1 MISDTLKKFAD
12 RIASAGD
19 ISVGA
24 LIGKNSEKSIEFTF
38 APGGHID
45 FEPLIA
51 FARKLLPVISQV
63 VNAPVTKLNG
73 KLEIKRAESSLNL
86 TPLAIRETMRDMRLW
101 KLSENGPKPEKVY
114 SSVNVEELNVYEN
127 RVIKALIDRY
137 VRLFS
142 SLEQG
147 ERSKIKTLYGR
158 FSDSEALSRVDIVR
172 LLSGEPL
179 GLSKGVQ
186 DNRYLELSELRKKF
200 MRYMRTDFY
209 QTLNEVAQYRERNAE
224 QTMIFSMNE
233 KYFRCLQGWRYLN
246 KFERSVSGLDA
257 DKRRNAYTCF
267 IALSLIS
274 AYFGYGFEIVNDCDI
289 KNVYENFSLHGLRLK
304 NECFSVNIEVAEDKI
319 YVVVECPEKEIRQ
332 SFKMGAYA
340 DDLIPFEKDEQF
352 VFSPHF
358 KGYGDRYVYAVT
370 DEGEAS
376 QSAISAVA
384 RMTVFTA
391 SADRAIYSRVCP
403 VCGSAH
409 IGEGKLNFTCE
420 DCGASYLFLDDNTI
434 WINGFSSYKSHNDQE
449 N

>member
-12 RIASAGD
+12 QIASTED

-24 LIGKNSEKSIEFTF
+24 LMGKNSEKSIGFTF
-38 APGGHID
+38 APCGHID
-45 FEPLIA
+45 FEPLIS
-51 FARKLLPVISQV
+51 FARKLLPVISKV
-63 VNAPVTKLNG
+63 VTGPVSKLNG
-73 KLEIKRAESSLNL
+73 RLEIKRSESSLNL
-86 TPLAIRETMRDMRLW
+86 TPLAIRETIRDMRLW
-101 KLSENGPKPEKVY
+101 KLSANGPKPEKVY
-114 SSVNVEELNVYEN
+114 SSVNVEELNIYEN
-127 RVIKALIDRY
+127 RVVKALIDRCI
-137 VRLFS
+137 RLFS

-147 ERSKIKTLYGR
+147 ERSKIKTVYGR
-158 FSDSEALSRVDIVR
+158 FPDSDALSRVDIVR
-172 LLSGEPL
+172 LLSEKTL
-179 GLSKGVQ
+179 ELSRGIK

-200 MRYMRTDFY
+200 MRYMGTDFY
-209 QTLNEVAQYRERNAE
+209 LTLNEVMQFRERSVE

-246 KFERSVSGLDA
+246 TFERSVSGLDS
-257 DKRRNAYTCF
+257 DKRRSAYTCF
-267 IALSLIS
+267 ITLSLIY
-274 AYFGYGFEIVNDCDI
+274 AYLGQGFEIVNDCDI
-289 KNVYENFSLHGLRLK
+289 KNVYESFSLHGLRLK
-304 NECFSVNIEVAEDKI
+304 NECFSVNIDVENDKI
-319 YVVVECPEKEIRQ
+319 YIVVECPEKEIKQ

-340 DDLIPFEKDEQF
+340 EDLIPFEKDEQF

-403 VCGSAH
+403 ICGSAH

-434 WINGFSSYKSHNDQE
+434 WINGFSSFKSHNDQE

>member
-24 LIGKNSEKSIEFTF
+24 LIGKNSEKTIEFTF

-45 FEPLIA
+45 FDPLIA
-51 FARKLLPVISQV
+51 YVRKLLPVISKV
-63 VNAPVTKLNG
+63 VTEPVSKLNG
-73 KLEIKRAESSLNL
+73 KLEIKRSESSLNL

-101 KLSENGPKPEKVY
+101 KLSANGPKPEKVY
-114 SSVNVEELNVYEN
+114 SSVNVEELNIYEN
-127 RVIKALIDRY
+127 RVVKALIDRY
-137 VRLFS
+137 IRLFS

-147 ERSKIKTLYGR
+147 ERSKIKTIYGR
-158 FSDSEALSRVDIVR
+158 FPDSDALSRVDIVR
-172 LLSGEPL
+172 LLSDKTLE
-179 GLSKGVQ
+179 LSKGVK

-209 QTLNEVAQYRERNAE
+209 MTLNEVAQYRERSVE

-246 KFERSVSGLDA
+246 TFERSVSGLDA
-257 DKRRNAYTCF
+257 DKRRSAYTCF
-267 IALSLIS
+267 IALSLIY
-274 AYFGYGFEIVNDCDI
+274 AYVLQGFEIVKDCDV
-289 KNVYENFSLHGLRLK
+289 KNVYENFSLHGLKLK
-304 NECFSVNIEVAEDKI
+304 NERFSVNIDVKDDKI
-319 YVVVECPEKEIRQ
+319 YIVVECPEKEIKQ

-376 QSAISAVA
+376 QSAIAAVA

-391 SADRAIYSRVCP
+391 SADRSIYSGVCP

-409 IGEGKLNFTCE
+409 IDEGKLNLTCE
-420 DCGASYLFLDDNTI
+420 DCGASYLFLDDDTV
-434 WINGFSSYKSHNDQE
+434 WINGFASYKLHEDND